1 MAVQIFFS
9 NQITKLPIKIK
20 ECILDNT
27 SKRIIDIET
36 ISKFDRMNNGIERMK
51 PMDISLQE
59 NEVVDSKDETGG
71 REGR

>member
-1 MAVQIFFS
+1 
-9 NQITKLPIKIK
+9 
-20 ECILDNT
+20 
-27 SKRIIDIET
+27 
-36 ISKFDRMNNGIERMK
+36 MNNGIERMK